1 MIISALFGTGNL
13 IQSQTIVNVFDKVFN
28 IPVPITAIVLGGI
41 VAFLAFTGIQN
52 ITRMAVITIPFILAM
67 YVLGALVLILLN
79 IQLLPKTIVDIFVSA
94 FSFKSVTGGAFG
106 VGIIL
111 TLKEGVR
118 RGIFSSE
125 ASMGSSGIAAA
136 TARVS
141 FTAHQ
146 GAVFYVS
153 NICRRYCNKYLNRVT
168 NTIFRCL

>member
-1 MIISALFGTGNL
+1 
-13 IQSQTIVNVFDKVFN
+13 
-28 IPVPITAIVLGGI
+28 
-41 VAFLAFTGIQN
+41 
-52 ITRMAVITIPFILAM
+52 MAVITIPFILAM

-141 FTAHQ
+141 F
-146 GAVFYVS
+146 
-153 NICRRYCNKYLNRVT
+153 YCT
-168 NTIFRCL
+168 SRCCVLC